1 MKTEQLIEAALFLST
16 EPISIEELCRLCGV
30 PKEEIINT
38 IELLKK
44 SYDSRESAVE
54 IRCIGG
60 DSYLMQVKDIF
71 AAPLLSLVKPV
82 VSQEVLKTL
91 SLIAL
96 KQPVTQAEVV
106 KSRGY
111 STYAHVKELVNKS
124 FILAPPAG
132 RTRMLT
138 TTQKF
143 ADYFGFPP
151 EIEKLKKAVGE
162 QLRQGQR

>member
-1 MKTEQLIEAALFLST
+1 MKIEQLIEAALFLSMD
-16 EPISIEELCRLCGV
+16 PISIEELCRISGAA
-30 PKEEIINT
+30 KEEIRNAV
-38 IELLKK
+38 ELLKN
-44 SYDSRESAVE
+44 SYESRESAVE
-54 IRCIGG
+54 IRRIGG

-71 AAPLLSLVKPV
+71 ATPLLGLVKPA

-111 STYAHVKELVNKS
+111 STYAHVKELVNKG
-124 FILAPPAG
+124 FIFAAPAG
-132 RTRMLT
+132 RTKLLT

-151 EIEKLKKAVGE
+151 QIEKLKKAIGE
-162 QLRQGQR
+162 QLKQKY

>member
-1 MKTEQLIEAALFLST
+1 MKIEQLIEAALFLST
-16 EPISIEELCRLCGV
+16 DPISIEELCRVCGAT
-30 PKEEIINT
+30 KEEVRNT
-38 IELLKK
+38 VELLKN
-44 SYDSRESAVE
+44 SYDSQESAVE

-71 AAPLLSLVKPV
+71 ATPLLSLVKPV

-96 KQPVTQAEVV
+96 KQPITQAGVV

-111 STYAHVKELVNKS
+111 STYTHVRELVNKG
-124 FILAPPAG
+124 FILAAPAG
-132 RTRMLT
+132 RTKMLT

-143 ADYFGFPP
+143 ADYFGFPS
-151 EIEKLKKAVGE
+151 EIEKLKKAIAE
-162 QLRQGQR
+162 QLKQGQ

>member
-1 MKTEQLIEAALFLST
+1 MKVEQLIEAALFLSI
-16 EPISIEELCRLCGV
+16 EPISIEELCKISGAT
-30 PKEEIINT
+30 KEEIINAV
-38 IELLKK
+38 ELLKN
-44 SYDSRESAVE
+44 SYDLRESAVE

-71 AAPLLSLVKPV
+71 ATPLLSLVKPV

-111 STYAHVKELVNKS
+111 STYMHVKELVNKG
-124 FILAPPAG
+124 FILAAPAG
-132 RTRMLT
+132 RTKLLT

-143 ADYFGFPP
+143 ADYFGFPH
-151 EIEKLKKAVGE
+151 EIEKLKKAIGE
-162 QLRQGQR
+162 QLRQKY